1 MKFSYKFRGDNLYPI
16 IEIIL
21 ERGKTKI
28 RLDALVDS
36 GATISIF
43 QGSIAEYLGINI
55 ETGERRI
62 FQGVGGRIV
71 GYIHKVSLQICEIR
85 FPCNIAFSN
94 ELVTSLN
101 ILGRTDFFEQFQIT
115 FDEKNKELRFTKAD

>member
-1 MKFSYKFRGDNLYPI
+1 MMEFAYKFKVDNLYPI

-21 ERGKTKI
+21 GKDRMKI

-36 GATISIF
+36 GATISVF

-62 FQGVGGRIV
+62 FQGVGGKII
-71 GYIHKVSLQICEIR
+71 GYIHQITIQIDKIK
-85 FPCNIAFSN
+85 FPCKIAFSN
-94 ELVTSLN
+94 ELATSLN
-101 ILGRTDFFEQFQIT
+101 ILGRVDFFEKFLII
-115 FDEKNKELRFTKAD
+115 FDERNKKLKLA